1 MAMSGVSVQDQCVK
15 MWEKMK
21 TSKIK
26 VNFVNNN
33 NFLNKLI

>member
-1 MAMSGVSVQDQCVK
+1 MAMSGVTVQDQCVK

-26 VNFVNNN
+26 VMLHFCH
-33 NFLNKLI
+33 

>member
-1 MAMSGVSVQDQCVK
+1 MAMSGVTVQDQCVK

-26 VNFVNNN
+26 VTYR
-33 NFLNKLI
+33 

>member
-26 VNFVNNN
+26 VR
-33 NFLNKLI
+33 LIINHTKNLT

>member
-15 MWEKMK
+15 MWEKLK

-26 VNFVNNN
+26 VSLINNTKY
-33 NFLNKLI
+33 LK